1 MSTGLVLARVC
12 AQRGIPTVRQQGTI
26 ASRTPLYA
34 RRMLDTTHAQVGYN
48 SNSTATSVWSP
59 QCCQLLG
66 RCKNPDNTIRQPPQP
81 SHYAGSR
88 VFQWT
93 RAPIDGGGGR
103 RADSGG
109 GEVSKFTMKS
119 LVVTR
124 RGHGVSMVA
133 GMANFSYGRND
144 SGACA

>member
-88 VFQWT
+88 VFQCT
-93 RAPIDGGGGR
+93 RAPINGGGGR
-103 RADSGG
+103 TRSSRCQGWGIGPCVKRARQNVLLKVK
-109 GEVSKFTMKS
+109 VSPERS
-119 LVVTR
+119 Q
-124 RGHGVSMVA
+124 
-133 GMANFSYGRND
+133 
-144 SGACA
+144 